1 MQILITGILLVIAI
15 ITAIFCIIGLTHN
28 KQDNHSIIND
38 TLEKQQIN
46 ATKTITNELTKCTII
61 IDEHNKK
68 IAICNANLR
77 ETIEII
83 DFSKII
89 ECQLLEDSN
98 IIQKGGIGRAVVDS
112 VIAGGVGAIVGAT
125 TRKSKNVIND
135 LQIRILTNDINNSF
149 YIIHIIDSETKKD
162 SLIFRHSMEFANNV
176 YSTIMAIIKLND
188 NSNNVDIATNEDF
201 EKQIE
206 KLSNLKEKGIITQ
219 EEFNESKNKI
229 LSKL

>member
-15 ITAIFCIIGLTHN
+15 ITAIFCIIGLTYN
-28 KQDNHSIIND
+28 RKDNHSIISD

-46 ATKTITNELTKCTII
+46 ATKTIKNELTQCTVIV
-61 IDEHNKK
+61 DEHNKK
-68 IAICNANLR
+68 IAICNANPR

-98 IIQKGGIGRAVVDS
+98 IIQKGGIGRAVVGS

>member
-1 MQILITGILLVIAI
+1 MQILIASVLLVIAI
-15 ITAIFCIIGLTHN
+15 ITVIFCIIGLTHN
-28 KQDNHSIIND
+28 KQNNYSIIND

-46 ATKTITNELTKCTII
+46 ATKTITNELTQCTVL

-68 IAICNANLR
+68 IAICNTKPR

-98 IIQKGGIGRAVVDS
+98 IIQKGGIGRAVVGG

-125 TRKSKNVIND
+125 TRQSKNIVND

-149 YIIHIIDSETKKD
+149 YIIHIIDTETKKD
-162 SLIFRHSMEFANNV
+162 SLIFKHSMEFANNV
-176 YSTIMAIIKLND
+176 YSTIIAIIKLND
-188 NSNNVDIATNEDF
+188 NSNNIGITTNEDF
-201 EKQIE
+201 EQQIE

-219 EEFNESKNKI
+219 EEFDKSKKKI

>member
-1 MQILITGILLVIAI
+1 MQILIASVLLVIAI
-15 ITAIFCIIGLTHN
+15 ITVIFCIIGLTHN
-28 KQDNHSIIND
+28 KQNNYSIIND

-46 ATKTITNELTKCTII
+46 ATKTITNEL
-61 IDEHNKK
+61 
-68 IAICNANLR
+68 
-77 ETIEII
+77 TIEII

-98 IIQKGGIGRAVVDS
+98 IIQKGGIGRAVVGG

-125 TRKSKNVIND
+125 TRQSKNIVND

-149 YIIHIIDSETKKD
+149 YIIHIIDTETKKD
-162 SLIFRHSMEFANNV
+162 SLIFKHSMEFANNV
-176 YSTIMAIIKLND
+176 YSTIIAIIKLND
-188 NSNNVDIATNEDF
+188 NSNNIGITTNEDF
-201 EKQIE
+201 EQQIE

-219 EEFNESKNKI
+219 EEFDKSKKKI